1 MKHMRSATPVVK
13 QRSSVEL
20 KSLIPIRN
28 LFMKNSINLEGYAM
42 ISLCLFHRA
51 VVDANAVDIEL
62 TETDIEGKKMRL
74 ENVALTSGDGTFV
87 ILKDG
92 KLTVSEKGE

>member
-1 MKHMRSATPVVK
+1 MFIFTE
-13 QRSSVEL
+13 Q
-20 KSLIPIRN
+20 
-28 LFMKNSINLEGYAM
+28 
-42 ISLCLFHRA
+42 
-51 VVDANAVDIEL
+51 VVDANAVDVEL